1 MASRLRI
8 LWSAT
13 RTRRAL
19 TCPHSTTIQA
29 YPRVNFFRT
38 RGMTVS
44 SMRWCRRHRWL
55 SLLVALYLA
64 FAAPASAVAEG
75 VEVRQ
80 AALIGGEGG
89 YTLEAEFRVRLTHTL
104 EEALNKGV
112 PLYFLLE
119 FELVRQRW
127 YWFNEQIANSQH
139 QFRLSYNSLTRQYR
153 VGVGTLYENFATLAE
168 ALAFLSRVRVGD
180 MVPGDA
186 LSKGTIYTASVRLRL
201 DGTQLPR
208 SFQVSAVGSREWSVG
223 SDWFRWTVTP

>member
-1 MASRLRI
+1 M
-8 LWSAT
+8 
-13 RTRRAL
+13 
-19 TCPHSTTIQA
+19 
-29 YPRVNFFRT
+29 
-38 RGMTVS
+38 
-44 SMRWCRRHRWL
+44 
-55 SLLVALYLA
+55 
-64 FAAPASAVAEG
+64 AEG

-80 AALIGGEGG
+80 AALIGGEGS

-186 LSKGTIYTASVRLRL
+186 LSKGTSYTASVRLRL